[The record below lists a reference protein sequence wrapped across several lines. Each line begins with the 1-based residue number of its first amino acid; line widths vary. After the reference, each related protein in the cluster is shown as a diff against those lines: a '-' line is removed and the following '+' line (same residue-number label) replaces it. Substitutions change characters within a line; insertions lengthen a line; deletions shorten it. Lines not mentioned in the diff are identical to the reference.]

1 MPADPPQ
8 MRHDDI
14 VIQRRF
20 GEDASTHAVRQIY
33 AVTYPNHT
41 DRGLEQESYAD
52 AERVALV
59 LAEQARVSAWY
70 EETPSSAKSTLVKSF
85 R

>member
-1 MPADPPQ
+1 MDSVQ
-8 MRHDDI
+8 KRHDDI

-20 GEDASTHAVRQIY
+20 GEHASTHTVRQIY

-41 DRGLEQESYAD
+41 DRGLEQGTYLD
-52 AERVALV
+52 AERVALE
-59 LAEQARVSAWY
+59 LAERAGVSAWY
-70 EETPSSAKSTLVKSF
+70 EETPNSERRTLLKSF